1 MKSYLLKNYL
11 FFVLIFFNILITIN
25 LNSLSFGGT
34 VYDGLCFLIFFGHIF
49 IMIRYRNLFKWKKLF
64 FFIFLFKMIPCWV
77 GGISLYFYYI
87 TLFLF
92 PFSIKSIIKRSFL
105 MMFSSC
111 SLIFFLTIQSYKMS
125 QITYYDRSNYICYN
139 KDVIYEGEIY
149 LDGEIIS
156 PDFIRFRVV
165 EKKKILYIEKVL
177 EIYRKTIYYD
187 EESYQKYNCME

>member
-1 MKSYLLKNYL
+1 
-11 FFVLIFFNILITIN
+11 
-25 LNSLSFGGT
+25 
-34 VYDGLCFLIFFGHIF
+34 
-49 IMIRYRNLFKWKKLF
+49 
-64 FFIFLFKMIPCWV
+64 
-77 GGISLYFYYI
+77 
-87 TLFLF
+87 
-92 PFSIKSIIKRSFL
+92 